1 MKKEIILKDDKLE
14 EIRRAGGNIA
24 RFLSISPEFKEK
36 HVNIGEGYKTEGDI
50 RKDIVSLIKA
60 SKGKSVNIRSF
71 SESSMKSCRFVYGK
85 RLEDINEIMEII
97 KENCSEGK
105 YSIVNETI
113 DVNDG
118 GVSGVL
124 LNNIIEFAPNDTP
137 RCVEKPGSCRM
148 ERGMGLH
155 MLETVYGFYPATDM
169 PQNYRTEF
177 SLHPARE
184 GLLGTNTIVW
194 EFEEFPY
201 EKMEVKMEWPNR
213 FSKFIG
219 DKAFGLIVADYLGF
233 NVPKTTVIA
242 RNVPPFTFGKDT
254 GLNETWIRTAPVVKE
269 PGKYFTGDRW
279 QDPFEL
285 MAQEESKGEK
295 DINIASI
302 LSQKAV
308 EALYSG
314 GAIVG
319 SSENEDLIESV
330 KGKGDDFMTGKYEEE
345 ISEEAKEK
353 LKAEMERLRAFSKLL
368 GNVSIEWVYDGKQIW
383 IVQLNQIRD
392 ASDGHTI
399 VKGEAS
405 RYEKFDVSLGLE
417 ALREKI
423 REIEEGTGIELMG
436 EVGISSHFGDVLRQ
450 AQVPSFIK
458 RKK

>member
-1 MKKEIILKDDKLE
+1 MKKETILKDDKLE
-14 EIRRAGGNIA
+14 EIKRAGGNIA
-24 RFLSISPEFKEK
+24 RFISISPELEER
-36 HVNIGEGYKTEGDI
+36 HVNIEGYKPEGDI

-71 SESSMKSCRFVYGK
+71 SETSMKSSRFVYGK
-85 RLEDINEIMEII
+85 RLEDINEIMEIL

-177 SLHPARE
+177 SLHPSRE
-184 GLLGTNTIVW
+184 GLLGENTVVW
-194 EFEEFPY
+194 EFEE
-201 EKMEVKMEWPNR
+201 
-213 FSKFIG
+213 
-219 DKAFGLIVADYLGF
+219 
-233 NVPKTTVIA
+233 
-242 RNVPPFTFGKDT
+242 
-254 GLNETWIRTAPVVKE
+254 
-269 PGKYFTGDRW
+269 
-279 QDPFEL
+279 
-285 MAQEESKGEK
+285 
-295 DINIASI
+295 
-302 LSQKAV
+302 
-308 EALYSG
+308 
-314 GAIVG
+314 
-319 SSENEDLIESV
+319 
-330 KGKGDDFMTGKYEEE
+330 E
-345 ISEEAKEK
+345 ISKEASVA
-353 LKAEMERLRAFSKLL
+353 LKAEMERLRAFAPLL

-399 VKGEAS
+399 VKGKAS
-405 RYEKFDVSLGLE
+405 RYEKFDVLLGLE

-423 REIEEGTGIELMG
+423 RDIEKGTGIELVG
-436 EVGISSHFGDVLRQ
+436 EVGISSHFGDLLRQ

>member
-1 MKKEIILKDDKLE
+1 M
-14 EIRRAGGNIA
+14 
-24 RFLSISPEFKEK
+24 
-36 HVNIGEGYKTEGDI
+36 NIGGGYETQGDI
-50 RKDIVSLIKA
+50 RKDIVALIKA

-71 SESSMKSCRFVYGK
+71 SETSMKSSRFVYGK

-97 KENCSEGK
+97 KENCNEGK

-155 MLETVYGFYPATDM
+155 MLETVYGFYPAADM

-177 SLHPARE
+177 SLHPSRE
-184 GLLGTNTIVW
+184 GLDSKNTVVW
-194 EFEEFPY
+194 EFEEFPS
-201 EKMEVKMEWPNR
+201 EKMEVRMEWPNR

-219 DKAFGLIVADYLGF
+219 DKAFGLLVADYLGF
-233 NVPKTTVIA
+233 NVPRTTVIA

-254 GLNETWIRTAPVVKE
+254 GLNETWIRTAPIVKE
-269 PGKYFTGDRW
+269 PGKYFTDDRW

-308 EALYSG
+308 EAL
-314 GAIVG
+314 
-319 SSENEDLIESV
+319 
-330 KGKGDDFMTGKYEEE
+330 F
-345 ISEEAKEK
+345 
-353 LKAEMERLRAFSKLL
+353 FSF
-368 GNVSIEWVYDGKQIW
+368 S
-383 IVQLNQIRD
+383 
-392 ASDGHTI
+392 
-399 VKGEAS
+399 
-405 RYEKFDVSLGLE
+405 
-417 ALREKI
+417 
-423 REIEEGTGIELMG
+423 
-436 EVGISSHFGDVLRQ
+436 
-450 AQVPSFIK
+450 
-458 RKK
+458 